1 VSKLAVCVSILLL
14 VSAGPGWTEQQP
26 PTYKLSGYGALC
38 NGQHDDTAAFKA
50 AAAAAAKSC
59 IEVNNDEW
67 YQSVLEF
74 PHRGSCIFNSPI
86 SVDAS
91 CSKLETNGSVLRFP
105 KGSGVTFTSSHPI
118 NPYGD
123 NLAIKEELH
132 VVGPGKSGTS
142 GTYGVRLNAA
152 NLVFTSLD
160 VNGFNYGVQIGDNSY
175 MISLYHPNLWG
186 NGTGLYCP
194 SGLKNS
200 GENISGFGGAIFNNA
215 VGVDNQGCDIVLLS
229 TSLDYNSV
237 SAVKDAANPSNGAAT
252 GSVSL
257 VGVNVEFGVVTGPV
271 FQLGINGTG
280 SNCNGFDFILVEG
293 GKVHATVFPHG
304 PNAVALVDNDTC
316 KVPGLRSGGT
326 VTIRDAWVAG
336 IQPSGNCVAGTSGT
350 NCVIG
355 NNARQV
361 KLIDLHDDS
370 GHWFTWNQ

>member
-50 AAAAAAKSC
+50 AAAASAKSC

-194 SGLKNS
+194 TGLKNS

-316 KVPGLRSGGT
+316 RVPGLRSGGT